1 MSLTRKY
8 CSQGCVIS
16 PKDKRTRTMKRRTVL
31 ITGGAG
37 FIGSHVATEL
47 LEAGY
52 HVRVLDSLVTQVHG
66 DNPERPDYLNKNAE
80 FILGDV
86 RNPETV
92 DAALKGV
99 DAVYHFVALVGVGQ
113 SMYQI
118 SEYTS
123 VNNLGTAVLL
133 ERLVKSS
140 VRKLIVASSMSV
152 YGEGLYAMPDG
163 TPYAIAT
170 RTPAQLKAHEWEMTA
185 SGGAPLRPVAT
196 PETKQPSLASI
207 YALSKYDQEQ
217 MCLVVG
223 RAYGIPTVAL
233 RFFNAYGRFQSLSN
247 PYTGVLAI
255 FAARL
260 LNGQRPMIFEDGK
273 QLRDFVSVYD
283 VARACRLA
291 LEVDAAQDMVFNVG
305 SGQTNSVSDVARKLA
320 RVLGMDIEPEITGNY
335 RVGDI
340 RHCFPDI
347 SLAQEILRY
356 EPKVTLESGMRDLA
370 EWLDRQTAH
379 DRFNEMREELT
390 SRGLVV

>member
-1 MSLTRKY
+1 
-8 CSQGCVIS
+8 
-16 PKDKRTRTMKRRTVL
+16 MKGTVL

-37 FIGSHVATEL
+37 FIGSHVAAEL
-47 LEAGY
+47 LKAGY

-66 DNPERPDYLNKNAE
+66 ETPDRPSYLHRDAE

-86 RNPETV
+86 RNPEAV
-92 DAALKGV
+92 DDALAGV

-113 SMYQI
+113 SMYQTA
-118 SEYTS
+118 EYTS

-133 ERLVKSS
+133 ERLVKRP
-140 VRKLIVASSMSV
+140 VNKLIVASSMSV
-152 YGEGLYAMPDG
+152 YGEGLYVTEDDK
-163 TPYAIAT
+163 PYMQAT
-170 RTPAQLKAHEWEMTA
+170 RSTQQLKAHEWEMVTPD
-185 SGGAPLRPVAT
+185 GQRLRPVPT

-217 MCLVVG
+217 MCLIMG
-223 RAYGIPTVAL
+223 RAYGVPAVAL
-233 RFFNAYGRFQSLSN
+233 RFFNAYGPYQSLSN

-260 LNGQRPMIFEDGK
+260 MNGKRPIIFEDGR

-283 VARACRLA
+283 VAQACRLA
-291 LEVDAAQDMVFNVG
+291 LEVDAARDLVFNVG
-305 SGQTNSVSDVARKLA
+305 SGQAISVRDVALKLA
-320 RVLGMDIEPEITGNY
+320 HVLGESIEPEITEKY

-347 SLAQEILRY
+347 SLAQRILGY
-356 EPKVTLESGMRDLA
+356 KPKMTLENGMRDLA
-370 EWLDRQTAH
+370 EWLERQTAH
-379 DRFNEMREELT
+379 DRFNEMRNELA

>member
-1 MSLTRKY
+1 
-8 CSQGCVIS
+8 
-16 PKDKRTRTMKRRTVL
+16 MKRGTVL

-66 DNPERPDYLNKNAE
+66 DKPERPGYLNKNVE
-80 FILGDV
+80 FVLGDV
-86 RNPETV
+86 RNPEVV
-92 DAALKGV
+92 DEVLKGV
-99 DAVYHFVALVGVGQ
+99 EAVYHFVALVGVGQ

-118 SEYTS
+118 AEYTS
-123 VNNLGTAVLL
+123 VNNLGAAVLL

-140 VRKLIVASSMSV
+140 VRKLVVASSMSV
-152 YGEGLYAMPDG
+152 YGEGLYV
-163 TPYAIAT
+163 TPAGQPCAFAA
-170 RTPAQLKAHEWEMTA
+170 RTAAQLKAHDWEMMTED
-185 SGGAPLRPVAT
+185 GTPLRPVAT
-196 PETKQPSLASI
+196 PESKQPSLASI
-207 YALSKYDQEQ
+207 YALSKFDQEQ

-233 RFFNAYGRFQSLSN
+233 RFFNAYGPFQSLSN

-255 FAARL
+255 FASRL
-260 LNGQRPMIFEDGK
+260 LNHKRPMIFEDGE

-305 SGQTNSVSDVARKLA
+305 SGQATKVSDVARKLA
-320 RVLGMDIEPEITGNY
+320 RVLGLSIEPEITGKY

-347 SLAQEILRY
+347 TRAQEILRY
-356 EPKVTLESGMRDLA
+356 KPKVTLENGMRDLA
-370 EWLDRQTAH
+370 GWLEQQTAH
-379 DRFNEMREELT
+379 DRFHEMREELA

>member
-1 MSLTRKY
+1 
-8 CSQGCVIS
+8 
-16 PKDKRTRTMKRRTVL
+16 MKRRTVL

-47 LEAGY
+47 LQAGY
-52 HVRVLDSLVTQVHG
+52 QVRVLDSLVTQVHG
-66 DNPERPDYLNKNAE
+66 DEPGCPDYLNKNVE
-80 FILGDV
+80 FVLGDV
-86 RNPETV
+86 RNPEV
-92 DAALKGV
+92 LDQALKGV

-118 SEYTS
+118 AEYTA
-123 VNNLGTAVLL
+123 VNNFGTAVLL

-140 VRKLIVASSMSV
+140 VRKLVVASSMSV
-152 YGEGLYAMPDG
+152 YGEGLYV
-163 TPYAIAT
+163 TPNGEPYPFASRTAT
-170 RTPAQLKAHEWEMTA
+170 QLKAHEWEMMTP
-185 SGGAPLRPVAT
+185 GGTPLQPVAT
-196 PETKQPSLASI
+196 PETKPPSLASI
-207 YALSKYDQEQ
+207 YALSKFDQEQ

-233 RFFNAYGRFQSLSN
+233 RFFNAYGPFQSLSN

-255 FAARL
+255 FASRL
-260 LNGQRPMIFEDGK
+260 LNRKRPMIFEDGE

-283 VARACRLA
+283 VAQACRLA

-305 SGQTNSVSDVARKLA
+305 SGEKIRVSDVARKLA
-320 RVLGMDIEPEITGNY
+320 RVLGKNIEPEITGNY

-347 SLAQEILRY
+347 SRAREVLGY
-356 EPKVTLESGMRDLA
+356 KPKVNLEDGMRNLA
-370 EWLDRQTAH
+370 GWLDQQTAH
-379 DRFNEMREELT
+379 DRFNEMRDELA